1 MVYTKI
7 PKRNTSIYKK
17 LKTAEQRNRG
27 ENMSKPISAR
37 IDDELYKLIE
47 QYAASRGLN
56 FTQALITMLE
66 SKDVIIL
73 EEGVEILNCLNDI
86 AYYLQNIR
94 LPDKS
99 QKRNIREVC
108 DELWQLLDSL
118 TRKTAEMQ
126 KEDIL

>member
-17 LKTAEQRNRG
+17 LKTVEQRNRG

-73 EEGVEILNCLNDI
+73 EEGVEILNCLNSI
-86 AYYLQNIR
+86 LFA
-94 LPDKS
+94 
-99 QKRNIREVC
+99 KRTV
-108 DELWQLLDSL
+108 
-118 TRKTAEMQ
+118 A
-126 KEDIL
+126 

>member
-7 PKRNTSIYKK
+7 PKRNTSIYKR
-17 LKTAEQRNRG
+17 LKIAEQRNRG

-86 AYYLQNIR
+86 AYYLQNVR

-99 QKRNIREVC
+99 PKRNIREVC

-118 TRKTAEMQ
+118 TRKTAET
-126 KEDIL
+126 KKDDIL